1 MRTIKTFIILCL
13 FSFPS
18 LAQLTPPGLDGTKI
32 VAWTAVGFSQA
43 LNPKWTTITYLGG
56 ARMSDP
62 DSWSPVQKQ
71 SIGVF
76 DQSFQYKFNST
87 WQASLAAS
95 IRLQNKYE
103 EEAPYEPKDPSYR
116 YELRY
121 YGRLYYKKNLGRFA
135 MTYSFRPEF
144 RTFYT
149 PDWTPPVMPVEL
161 RFRLKAQ
168 TSLPIN
174 KSKTNYI
181 VGGNE
186 ILTAVDEYTVA
197 PPTDHHHNWS
207 TYHFTEDRFSM
218 FFRHI
223 FTKSDVILDL
233 GVMEQFKAGGHFDPI
248 SYLSFDLLFQNPFTR
263 HKKNHI

>member
-1 MRTIKTFIILCL
+1 MKSSFFGLIFLVLSISTF
-13 FSFPS
+13 
-18 LAQLTPPGLDGTKI
+18 AQITPPGLDGTKI
-32 VAWTAVGFSQA
+32 VAWSAIGFTQT
-43 LNPKWTTITYLGG
+43 LNPKWTMTTYLGG

-95 IRLQNKYE
+95 FRLQNKYE
-103 EEAPYEPKDPSYR
+103 EEAPYEPKNPSYR

-121 YGRLYYKKNLGRFA
+121 YGRIYYKQQLGHFA
-135 MTYSFRPEF
+135 MTYSFRPEL
-144 RTFYT
+144 RTFYS
-149 PDWTPPVMPVEL
+149 PNWTPPAMPVEL

-174 KSKTNYI
+174 KSKTNFI
-181 VGGNE
+181 VSGNE
-186 ILTAVDEYTVA
+186 LLTAVDEYTIA
-197 PPTDHHHNWS
+197 STTDHRHDWS
-207 TYHFTEDRFSM
+207 SYHFTEDRFSL
-218 FFRHI
+218 FFRHV
-223 FTKSDVILDL
+223 FVKPDVILDL
-233 GVMEQFKAGGHFDPI
+233 GVMEQFKAGGHFDPV

-263 HKKNHI
+263 HKENHI